1 MCVDVNLPYSMHTPY
16 FIAHISYTYRP
27 VMRAYAGTGGYEKM
41 CVCVP
46 GNMCPQCVCVCL
58 PVPTCMYLWELS
70 IICFNAYRRT

>member
-46 GNMCPQCVCVCL
+46 GNMCPQCVCVF
-58 PVPTCMYLWELS
+58 TGSHMYVFMGIVYYLL
-70 IICFNAYRRT
+70 

>member
-41 CVCVP
+41 CVCVCL
-46 GNMCPQCVCVCL
+46 GTCVRSVCVF
-58 PVPTCMYLWELS
+58 TGSHMYVFMGIVYYLL
-70 IICFNAYRRT
+70 